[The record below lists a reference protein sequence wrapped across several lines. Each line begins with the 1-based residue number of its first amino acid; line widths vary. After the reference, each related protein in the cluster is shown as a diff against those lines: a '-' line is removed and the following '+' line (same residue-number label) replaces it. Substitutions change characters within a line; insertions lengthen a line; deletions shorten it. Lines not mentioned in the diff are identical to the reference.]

1 MPGSG
6 HQAPGPGLE
15 PDRGVPELKVG
26 GPLGVAAP
34 SLLDLD
40 GGAGP
45 AHGPRQPPGKETP
58 HPSLK
63 NTKHNLIQK
72 YPGAD

>member
-1 MPGSG
+1 MSGSG
-6 HQAPGPGLE
+6 HETPGPGLE

-34 SLLDLD
+34 RLLDFD

-45 AHGPRQPPGKETP
+45 AHGPRQSPG
-58 HPSLK
+58 
-63 NTKHNLIQK
+63 
-72 YPGAD
+72 